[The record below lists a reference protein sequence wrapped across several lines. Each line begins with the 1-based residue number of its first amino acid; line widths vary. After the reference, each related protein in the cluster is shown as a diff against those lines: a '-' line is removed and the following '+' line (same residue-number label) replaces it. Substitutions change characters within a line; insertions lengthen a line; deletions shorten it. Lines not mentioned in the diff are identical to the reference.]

1 MAPAVVQNRTD
12 AFRPSVARSTTS
24 ASSWDDARLV
34 DVESEDSMDRIEA
47 QSRAIIASALIVR
60 GAIDVPSTPTDG
72 AQLSQAE
79 GLRLRALT
87 DHLYRLLTT
96 DPAK

>member
-1 MAPAVVQNRTD
+1 
-12 AFRPSVARSTTS
+12 VARSTTS
-24 ASSWDDARLV
+24 ASSWDDTRGV
-34 DVESEDSMDRIEA
+34 GEGESEDIMDRIEA

-96 DPAK
+96 APTK